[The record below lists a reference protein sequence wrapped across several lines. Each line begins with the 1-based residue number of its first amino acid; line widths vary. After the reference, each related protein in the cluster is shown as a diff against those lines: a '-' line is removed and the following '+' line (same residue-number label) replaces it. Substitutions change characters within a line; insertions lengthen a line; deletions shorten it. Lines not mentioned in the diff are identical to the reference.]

1 MTNFSLPLRRLI
13 LPLFLLCGVNL
24 SALNISAF
32 TREADGEA
40 TVGFCGA
47 FSVENIALE
56 NKGLGPVLIL
66 PKDLGGY
73 QNIIIT
79 SKNLDGQIKKC
90 FTACSLQTTC
100 AAPVSFKLKRAHL
113 FKSKKGIVAT
123 LTFDGQLDAVF
134 LVTKYRRDEKDIFKV
149 KYPQDLKF
157 SNPELK
163 VRVKEFLIGEA
174 KKLL

>member
-1 MTNFSLPLRRLI
+1 MTNFFFTLRRLI

-40 TVGFCGA
+40 TVSFCGV
-47 FSVENIALE
+47 FSIQNIALE
-56 NKGLGPVLIL
+56 NKGLGPVLVL

-73 QNIIIT
+73 KNLTVT
-79 SKNLDGQIKKC
+79 SKVLDGQIKKC
-90 FTACSLQTTC
+90 FADCNLQKSC
-100 AAPVSFKLKRAHL
+100 AAPVSVKLKSAHL

-123 LTFDGQLDAVF
+123 LNLDGQIDAVF
-134 LVTKYRRDEKDIFKV
+134 LVTKYRRDQKDIFKI

-157 SNPELK
+157 SDTKLKEQIKEL
-163 VRVKEFLIGEA
+163 LTQEA

>member
-1 MTNFSLPLRRLI
+1 M
-13 LPLFLLCGVNL
+13 PLFLLCGVNL
-24 SALNISAF
+24 NALNISAF

-40 TVGFCGA
+40 TVTFCGA
-47 FSVENIALE
+47 FSVENIALA

-73 QNIIIT
+73 QNLIVT
-79 SKNLDGQIKKC
+79 SKALDGQIKKC
-90 FTACSLQTTC
+90 FTACTVQKTC
-100 AAPVSFKLKRAHL
+100 AAPVNFKLKSAHL

-123 LTFDGQLDAVF
+123 ITFDGQLDAVF
-134 LVTKYRRDEKDIFKV
+134 LVSKYLRDEKDIFKV

-157 SNPELK
+157 SDAKLK
-163 VRVKEFLIGEA
+163 ERVKDMLIAEA